1 LWSSRLCFAN
11 GGAIARARDRR
22 SEAKEASRQ
31 WSPEDGGLRLG
42 DALKY
47 RTKNQ
52 AASFGTSS
60 IGSGTFLGAEE
71 EHRGQCSF
79 SYFLRDIP
87 HFMQSPEMKS
97 NL

>member
-1 LWSSRLCFAN
+1 MPSLF
-11 GGAIARARDRR
+11 AIAAGPSSARNCLIC
-22 SEAKEASRQ
+22 AASMLTGR
-31 WSPEDGGLRLG
+31 PLYFPAAF
-42 DALKY
+42 ALAMPSNT

-60 IGSGTFLGAEE
+60 IGSDTFLGAEE

>member
-1 LWSSRLCFAN
+1 VRN
-11 GGAIARARDRR
+11 RR
-22 SEAKEASRQ
+22 GDAKEASRQ
-31 WSPEDGGLRLG
+31 WSPEDAGGLRLG

-52 AASFGTSS
+52 AASVGTSS
-60 IGSGTFLGAEE
+60 IGSDTFLGAEE

-79 SYFLRDIP
+79 SNFSRDIP

>member
-1 LWSSRLCFAN
+1 MER
-11 GGAIARARDRR
+11 AIE
-22 SEAKEASRQ
+22 EAKRKK
-31 WSPEDGGLRLG
+31 LRVNG
-42 DALKY
+42 RRKTAAFALAMPSNT

-60 IGSGTFLGAEE
+60 IGSDTFLGAEE